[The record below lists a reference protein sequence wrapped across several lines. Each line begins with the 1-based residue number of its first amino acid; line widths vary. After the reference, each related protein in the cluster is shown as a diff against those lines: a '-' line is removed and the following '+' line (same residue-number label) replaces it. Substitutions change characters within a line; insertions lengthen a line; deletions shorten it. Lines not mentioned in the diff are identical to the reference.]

1 MQIILILR
9 YFQLTSTSDILPSPA
24 PHTLLDRLPTPHP
37 KLCRRGGRGVVD
49 GETSESVGEGDF
61 YGKRKK

>member
-9 YFQLTSTSDILPSPA
+9 YFQLTSTSDIPPTPA
-24 PHTLLDRLPTPHP
+24 PHTLLDRLPTPP
-37 KLCRRGGRGVVD
+37 PQVVRVGRGTD